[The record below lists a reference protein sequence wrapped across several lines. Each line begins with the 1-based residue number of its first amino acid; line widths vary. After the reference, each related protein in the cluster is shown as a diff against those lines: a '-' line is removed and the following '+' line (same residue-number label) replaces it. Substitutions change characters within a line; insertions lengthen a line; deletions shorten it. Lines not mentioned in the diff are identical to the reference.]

1 MNHLRKLIALALAAL
16 LVLTL
21 ASCGGQP
28 TPAETAEP
36 SPEPTAAATASPEP
50 TAEPTAMPTAEPTAE
65 PTQELTG
72 PFSPNGS
79 VIFEKD
85 GLRVTTAGL
94 DMDPTSESS
103 DPIIWV
109 DIENTGDK
117 DAYLG
122 VTDGSVNGFMAT
134 VVLNEYYDEETD
146 GYFGS
151 SSDFNVTVPAG
162 ESVRRALGYYKVSAP
177 GVNMDT
183 LGEIEFAFTT
193 AEDEFSWHNYISDPV
208 VIKTGETAE
217 DVDIVSLGAVVIDDE
232 EMTLVFGE
240 QDYDDW
246 SGPEFAVYVENKTD
260 QWLGLS
266 PEEAEG
272 DGVVCDYM
280 YGAAAVAPGKK
291 YAGSI
296 SFDGEMRELKGIE
309 NLSVTYRRYLADSFD
324 DLIDGDTG
332 LLDPIHM
339 TYPPQVWGEYEN
351 AGCIFHVKPKIN
363 ELITVEAPENDPDG
377 ILFTVSETASLEAGG
392 YDGAGWLFSIGKVSE
407 DRLHELLQSDM
418 SGAYVF
424 AKDESGDYY
433 MIYHPTDVRYER
445 ATAEEMESG
454 MEQWTMLNAWAEEAT
469 VGFIDE
475 NEGLESYDRGNTAVD
490 IYLARA
496 AWQEDAN
503 ATLSTTEYGPLELKG
518 VDGTPYAEFV
528 MGCHFWETDAGETP
542 DGEYV
547 ALNFPDDGVRLDF
560 FFAPGGYVRYVS
572 GDYEALYQAAW
583 VDDNVTCAE
592 AMQGWYYAVAEL
604 AGVKPLD
611 RSLEPYCGSWHDSI
625 AGRGVIDITQ
635 SVAPGKVNIAVR
647 WPESAAVVDT
657 WTMTA
662 RLEDGRLVY
671 ENAQWEKNEYDEDG
685 EEYYLDGSWE
695 ESGYFMLSDAGELI
709 WHDDN
714 AEHGGD
720 STFIK

>member
-1 MNHLRKLIALALAAL
+1 MILHKKLIALALAAL
-16 LVLTL
+16 MTL
-21 ASCGGQP
+21 ALAACGGQP

-36 SPEPTAAATASPEP
+36 APEATAAVTASPEP
-50 TAEPTAMPTAEPTAE
+50 TAEPTAE
-65 PTQELTG
+65 PTQESTG

-85 GLRVTTAGL
+85 GVKVTTAGL
-94 DMDPTSESS
+94 DTDPTSESS
-103 DPIIWV
+103 DPIIWL

-122 VTDGSVNGFMAT
+122 VTDGSVNCFMAT

-151 SSDFNVTVPAG
+151 NSDFGVTAPAG

-177 GVNMDT
+177 GVNTDT

-193 AEDEFSWHNYISDPV
+193 AEDEFTWHDYISAPI
-208 VIKTGETAE
+208 VIKTGEHVE
-217 DVDIVSLGAVVIDDE
+217 DVDIASLGAVVIDDE

-291 YAGSI
+291 YAGPI
-296 SFDGEMRELKGIE
+296 GFDGEMRELKGIE

-324 DLIDGDTG
+324 DLLDGDTG

-339 TYPPQVWGEYEN
+339 TYPPQIWGEYEN
-351 AGCIFHVKPKIN
+351 AGYVLNIKPKIN
-363 ELITVEAPENDPDG
+363 SLITVDAPENDPDG

-407 DRLHELLQSDM
+407 NRLHELLQNDM

-424 AKDESGDYY
+424 AKDASGDYY

-445 ATAEEMESG
+445 ATAEEMERG
-454 MEQWTMLNAWAEEAT
+454 MAQWTMLNAWAEEVT
-469 VGFIDE
+469 GRFIDE

-496 AWQEDAN
+496 AWQEGVN
-503 ATLSTTEYGPLELKG
+503 ATLSTTEYGPVELKG
-518 VDGTPYAEFV
+518 VDGTPYAESV

-560 FFAPGGYVRYVS
+560 FFAPGGYVRCVS
-572 GDYEALYQAAW
+572 GDYEALYQASW
-583 VDDNVTCAE
+583 EDDNATCAE
-592 AMQGWYYAVAEL
+592 AMQGWYYAAAEH
-604 AGVKPLD
+604 AGVKPID
-611 RSLEPYCGSWHDSI
+611 ASLEPYCGLWYEKI
-625 AGRGVIDITQ
+625 AGRGEINIAR

-647 WPESAAVVDT
+647 WPESAAVADT
-657 WTMTA
+657 WEMTA

-671 ENAQWEKNEYDEDG
+671 ENAHWEKNEYDENGG
-685 EEYYLDGSWE
+685 EWQLDSSWE

-709 WHDDN
+709 WHNDN
-714 AEHGGD
+714 ADHGGD